1 MGLLTTVRERGLYW
15 ATAHALL
22 YAFDKFVEFVVSP
35 AAIIDFG
42 LVMGTAFLMAF
53 SFVVCIVLITI
64 YDWVGNQGV
73 RDLLGYETIRNIGGR
88 FGRRLGH
95 QANSLWDKTFK
106 LGVFLYLSIM
116 NDPMTCTLVLR
127 ESGVY
132 RMSRKDWRNFIWS
145 VIVSNVAWGLMI
157 WGGFGLLETWF
168 PEVSDSLRSLASGF
182 WAVIND
188 LVESLKQGLL
198 SWTTN

>member
-1 MGLLTTVRERGLYW
+1 LGLLTTIRERGLYW

-53 SFVVCIVLITI
+53 SFVVCIVFITI

-73 RDLLGYETIRNIGGR
+73 RDLLGYEAIRDIGGR

-95 QANSLWDKTFK
+95 QANSFWDKTFK
-106 LGVFLYLSIM
+106 FGVFLYLSIM

-127 ESGVY
+127 KSGVY
-132 RMSRKDWRNFIWS
+132 RMSRRDWRNFIWS
-145 VIVSNVAWGLMI
+145 VLVSNVAWGLMI
-157 WGGFGLLETWF
+157 WGGFSFLQAKF
-168 PEVSDSLRSLASGF
+168 PEASEILRSLASSF
-182 WAVIND
+182 WSMIND
-188 LVESLKQGLL
+188 LV
-198 SWTTN
+198 